1 MERSKCGPGAALLAF
16 FHQELATMS
25 RRKWIVAVAVLI
37 FVSPLRAEQPPDSKR
52 VKALI
57 AQLGSRDFHEREE
70 ATQLLITAGLPA
82 LEYLHL
88 ATTSSDAEIRRRAR
102 EAVEQIE
109 KKIETTRLLTPQ
121 RVHLIYRDT
130 PVADAVADFA
140 KKSGY
145 PVQLDD
151 PARMANRKMTLD
163 TGDVSF
169 WEALDHLCRTASLIE
184 RRALPPANQ
193 NTQGMSPQEMER
205 RLWEKRMLI
214 RRGLTVPPARVDFG
228 KIVLI
233 EGKQDNLPTVYLGG
247 VRIRAMSANTP
258 IPGHG
263 VSPEESYVVLDVAAE
278 PSIDWRGVLG
288 VHVQKAMD
296 PECRQV
302 AQAQESMPHV
312 NSADDLNAMG
322 GAMGA
327 VAFKINVNNGVMFA
341 ASDFDNPANSS
352 NSPAREFPIRFKRN
366 GRDMKQ
372 LREIDGI
379 LFARVQTPH
388 GPLIQ
393 ADKILQAEGKTFKG
407 PEDSY
412 LKIHEAR
419 QNDSGQVHMRLTLRA
434 PSMSD
439 DALGM
444 MGGAIFVRRFNGRM
458 AFMAQHESE
467 NIAAQNL
474 ALQDSKGGAFQLA
487 SSEETTQVNGAEVTQ
502 EFRLIFQGR
511 QGLEPPARFVYSG
524 HRLVTV
530 EIPFALKNVPLKE

>member
-1 MERSKCGPGAALLAF
+1 
-16 FHQELATMS
+16 MS

-37 FVSPLRAEQPPDSKR
+37 FVSPLPADEPLNSRRIKEL
-52 VKALI
+52 VT
-57 AQLGSRDFHEREE
+57 QLGSREFHEREE
-70 ATQLLITAGLPA
+70 ATQHLIAAGAPA
-82 LEYLHL
+82 LEYLHH

-102 EAVEQIE
+102 EAEERIE
-109 KKIETTRLLTPQ
+109 RKIEMARLLKPQ
-121 RVHLIYRDT
+121 LVHLIYRDT
-130 PVADAVADFA
+130 PVADAVADLA

-163 TGDVSF
+163 TGEVSF
-169 WEALDHLCRTASLIE
+169 WEALDRFCRATGLIE

-296 PECRQV
+296 PERRQV
-302 AQAQESMPHV
+302 AQAQESIPYANTV
-312 NSADDLNAMG
+312 DDLNAMG
-322 GAMGA
+322 GVA
-327 VAFKINVNNGVMFA
+327 AFKQLNMNNGVIWRNGVFFSGDIDNLA
-341 ASDFDNPANSS
+341 NPANLDT
-352 NSPAREFPIRFKRN
+352 REFPLRFKRSS
-366 GRDMKQ
+366 RDMKQ
-372 LREIDGI
+372 LREIEGI
-379 LFARVQTPH
+379 LFARVQTPQ

-412 LKIHEAR
+412 LKIHEAQ
-419 QNDSGQVHMRLTLRA
+419 QNDSGRVHMRITLRA
-434 PSMSD
+434 PTMSD

-467 NIAAQNL
+467 NVAAQNL
-474 ALQDSKGGAFQLA
+474 ALQDSKGRPFQLA

-530 EIPFALKNVPLKE
+530 EIPFTLKNVPLKE

>member
-1 MERSKCGPGAALLAF
+1 
-16 FHQELATMS
+16 MS

-37 FVSPLRAEQPPDSKR
+37 FVVSSIPAEQPPDSKR

-57 AQLGSRDFHEREE
+57 GQLGSREFREREE
-70 ATQLLITAGLPA
+70 ATQLLIATGAPA
-82 LEYLHL
+82 LEYLHQ
-88 ATTSSDAEIRRRAR
+88 ATTSSDAEVRRRAR
-102 EAVEQIE
+102 EALGRIE
-109 KKIETTRLLTPQ
+109 KKIETTHLLKPQ
-121 RVHLIYRDT
+121 LVQLVYRDT
-130 PVADAVADFA
+130 LVADAVADFA

-145 PVQLDD
+145 AVQLDD
-151 PARMANRKMTLD
+151 PARLANRKLTLD
-163 TGDVSF
+163 TGEVPF
-169 WEALDHLCRTASLIE
+169 WEALDQFCRTAGLIE
-184 RRALPPANQ
+184 RRLMPPANQ
-193 NTQGMSPQEMER
+193 NTQGMSPQELER

-228 KIVLI
+228 KIVLV
-233 EGKQDNLPTVYLGG
+233 EGKQDTLSTVYLGG
-247 VRIRAMSANTP
+247 VRIRALSANTP

-263 VSPEESYVVLDVAAE
+263 MSPEESYVVLDVAAE

-288 VHVQKAMD
+288 IHVQKAMD
-296 PECRQV
+296 HERREVVQV
-302 AQAQESMPHV
+302 QESMPRP
-312 NSADDLNAMG
+312 NSVDDLNAMG
-322 GAMGA
+322 GVAMGA

-341 ASDFDNPANSS
+341 ASDFDNLANSS

-372 LREIDGI
+372 LREIEGI
-379 LFARVQTPH
+379 LFARVQTPQ

-419 QNDSGQVHMRLTLRA
+419 QNESGQVQLRITLRA
-434 PSMSD
+434 PSMSN

-458 AFMAQHESE
+458 AFMAQHDSE
-467 NIAAQNL
+467 NVAAHNL
-474 ALQDSKGGAFQLA
+474 ALQDSKGRPFQLA

-502 EFRLIFQGR
+502 EFRLTFQSR

-530 EIPFALKNVPLKE
+530 EIPFTLKNVTLKD